1 MPISVHADPGKPVVL
16 VKPPAEAVEDAYNE
30 AQATLEDATGSTASV
45 TELTATTKAAR
56 NRVRSFQ
63 RQLFA

>member
-1 MPISVHADPGKPVVL
+1 M
-16 VKPPAEAVEDAYNE
+16 AEHSSFIFVYL
-30 AQATLEDATGSTASV
+30 QATLEDATGSTASV